1 MAAKSLQFSSFTLD
15 LERMRVRGPNGD
27 ADLRPKSF
35 EVLRY
40 LVEHSGRV
48 VGKEEVIEAI
58 WPDVTVTDESL
69 TRCISDVRRA
79 LDDGRQQII
88 KTVPKRGYLFDVP
101 VWEVPAIAR
110 VDVKAATSAPQ
121 PSSVRPSEIAEPA
134 PGSETSAMLANYPVT
149 GEKAIECDL
158 PTIQCELPHTQP
170 VRLQALAV
178 ALALIGAAAAGTYLL
193 AGSIRPIGGA
203 GKPPESARAAPVPR
217 PTFRD
222 CPVCPEMV
230 ELPAGEFM
238 MGSPDHEPSRTQA
251 EGPRRRVVIPKR
263 VALGKFEVTIE
274 QFSAFATQI
283 GFASG
288 NVCHIVVRFDHATDI
303 AWSEQKASFREPGF
317 DVTPAHPAVCI
328 SWYEAQAYAAWL
340 GRRTGKPYRLPTEAE
355 WEYSTRAGT
364 TTSYSFGM
372 NETEACAYARFAD
385 LNSRYGWR
393 DTCRS
398 GIVER
403 GPLPVG
409 ALMPNPWGL
418 FDMHGNAWEWVQD
431 CWTPDVR
438 ELPTDGSAFIRSG
451 GCELGVI
458 RGGSFASWVANLR
471 SANRLGWPVAAHDQT
486 IGFRVALPLDP

>member
-1 MAAKSLQFSSFTLD
+1 MVLQFDRFALD
-15 LERMRVRGPNGD
+15 LRRGCLRAGERD
-27 ADLRPKSF
+27 IDLRPKSF
-35 EVLRY
+35 DVLRHLAENAGR
-40 LVEHSGRV
+40 LVPKQELL
-48 VGKEEVIEAI
+48 EAV
-58 WPDVTVTDESL
+58 WPNTAVTDESL
-69 TRCISDVRRA
+69 GQCIRE
-79 LDDGRQQII
+79 LRQKLGEVDHRLI
-88 KTVPKRGYLFDVP
+88 KTVPRRGYLLDTKV
-101 VWEVPAIAR
+101 
-110 VDVKAATSAPQ
+110 ATPAPQ
-121 PSSVRPSEIAEPA
+121 ASSDGPSEIAEPA
-134 PGSETSAMLANYPVT
+134 PGSETSAMLADHPVT
-149 GEKAIECDL
+149 DEKAIASDP
-158 PTIQCELPHTQP
+158 PTIQSELPHAPP
-170 VRLQALAV
+170 VRLRVLAV

-193 AGSIRPIGGA
+193 PGSIRPIGDA
-203 GKPPESARAAPVPR
+203 AKPPESAGAMAAQVPR

-222 CPVCPEMV
+222 CAACPEMV

-238 MGSPDHEPSRTQA
+238 MGSPDHEPGRTQA

-263 VALGKFEVTIE
+263 VALGKFEVTVE
-274 QFSAFATQI
+274 QFSAFATQT
-283 GFASG
+283 GFANG
-288 NVCHIVVRFDHATDI
+288 NVCHVIVRFEHQTDI

-328 SWYEAQAYAAWL
+328 SWHEAQAYAAWL

-364 TTSYSFGM
+364 TTSHSFGM
-372 NETEACAYARFAD
+372 NDTQACAYARFAD
-385 LNSRYGWR
+385 LSSRYGWR

-431 CWTPDVR
+431 CWTPDVK

-451 GCELGVI
+451 GCELGII
-458 RGGSFASWVANLR
+458 RGGGFASWVASLR
-471 SANRLGWPVAAHDQT
+471 SANRLAWPVVAHDQT